1 MPEHLTYN
9 NNLMSSDLKNAPL
22 EARKKDNE
30 VELKDIS
37 LQAKRTRTYTE
48 LKVGDS
54 VNMMLKKG
62 IRQKKAHF
70 TVE

>member
-1 MPEHLTYN
+1 M
-9 NNLMSSDLKNAPL
+9 APL

-30 VELKDIS
+30 LELKDIS
-37 LQAKRTRTYTE
+37 LQAKRTRTYPE
-48 LKVGDS
+48 LEVGDN

-70 TVE
+70 ILE